1 MLALLLTLLAANP
14 SDTLETT
21 ALSVDVHFRCPG
33 RITRSLVLIPRMQA
47 QLEVPAGCPDAGRP
61 WRLMLQCAEGR
72 CTGAVLAEG
81 GSIARIHGP
90 STELSITPLA
100 SEHPATL
107 ERMSVRVTARQPLHV
122 AAEDWRDRPLQ
133 LRFQAASFA
142 VSYTLDTV
150 VAKPLPSPQKGVP
163 ARLVVQA
170 LRKNPEQVQLRVW
183 NERQVRLVDRT
194 LGLDEPLTL
203 ECEKSEGWCTGAVEL
218 RVREAHPR

>member
-1 MLALLLTLLAANP
+1 
-14 SDTLETT
+14 
-21 ALSVDVHFRCPG
+21 
-33 RITRSLVLIPRMQA
+33 VLIPRMQA
-47 QLEVPAGCPDAGRP
+47 LLEVPAGCPDAGRP

-90 STELSITPLA
+90 SSELSVTPLA
-100 SEHPATL
+100 REHPPTL
-107 ERMSVRVTARQPLHV
+107 ERMAVRVTARAPLHV

-150 VAKPLPSPQKGVP
+150 VAKPVPSPHQGVP
-163 ARLVVQA
+163 ARLVVQM

-183 NERQVRLVDRT
+183 NERQVLLVDRA

-203 ECEKSEGWCTGAVEL
+203 DCEKSAGWCTGSVEL
-218 RVREAHPR
+218 RVREAPPR